1 MSLGIN
7 LILLAIQVIGMI
19 LVFSVILQAKY
30 SRYKQLAISTIVVG
44 IEVAIAY
51 VKLNVNVYTIMN
63 NILIF
68 CLNVIIIL
76 FLILGYK
83 DKMWKKIII
92 YILVYMVN
100 IIGEIAS
107 CKIYYQVF
115 NREVVIAKNMVPVI
129 YIQSTLITCFL
140 LFMVC
145 VAWKFFLYQNKR
157 KIVYKCLIV
166 SLILIQLFIHHFTTL
181 SMITK

>member
-92 YILVYMVN
+92 YILVYIN
-100 IIGEIAS
+100 I
-107 CKIYYQVF
+107 CKV
-115 NREVVIAKNMVPVI
+115 
-129 YIQSTLITCFL
+129 
-140 LFMVC
+140 
-145 VAWKFFLYQNKR
+145 
-157 KIVYKCLIV
+157 
-166 SLILIQLFIHHFTTL
+166 
-181 SMITK
+181 